1 MARNLHHTKPRYIE
15 YDRRLSDQ
23 RLSQRWRSDGD
34 AQQAGSE
41 FQITANVGP
50 GETMIS
56 QERNNTAI
64 PAVRMVERNGKTIE
78 KHEFYEYEV
87 TQYPQTGGTF
97 RPIL

>member
-1 MARNLHHTKPRYIE
+1 
-15 YDRRLSDQ
+15 
-23 RLSQRWRSDGD
+23 
-34 AQQAGSE
+34 
-41 FQITANVGP
+41 
-50 GETMIS
+50 MIS